1 MARLRESLGEVCREA
16 CLPLGVYEKE
26 KIMRRM
32 GRIGRVLAV
41 AIAGGALVA
50 TTVPSVPAFA
60 YFNFG
65 TVSVAP
71 GASSLSV
78 VAGGTASTNVSVSPS
93 SHAQTQGCGMAQCP
107 QVCNGDGAIE
117 AGYSCF
123 DANGQCTCAGTAYT
137 TYTPNVSCVSS
148 NAGVASAYMS
158 GNTLVVTGRSAGTA
172 TISISA
178 SLRQWSTGSAYVTVN
193 VSAPQQSSGNQQSGG
208 GQQSSG
214 AQGDSLSSSGGT
226 VKASSSGIPEAAKA
240 TESKSDEL
248 NEQTVESE
256 GGTVVIVE
264 NNSHLNTAEELK
276 KIAGKEN
283 AQLVIWSGASSD
295 QPDYSWTFR
304 GEDVSADD
312 PNLDFDPT
320 IKVSEQGEGTAAN
333 LTKQAKDSRV
343 LDFAYKGKL
352 PAKASIY
359 VKAGSKYPDETT
371 LSLFSYNG
379 KNRVFAK
386 AQDDGCKVSNGY
398 FSFET
403 DEGATFAVS
412 TDDLASYKVR
422 QENTPEA
429 AKKQKAA
436 EDKAVQTASSSKT
449 LIYGAAAVVVAAV
462 VAVAAVVL
470 RRKKS
475 AGAKV
480 DPKDVSA
487 QSDEA
492 NEATDEAADE
502 ATDEAT
508 DELNESEKGSSN
520 DE

>member
-1 MARLRESLGEVCREA
+1 
-16 CLPLGVYEKE
+16 
-26 KIMRRM
+26 MRRM

-41 AIAGGALVA
+41 AITGGALVA

-193 VSAPQQSSGNQQSGG
+193 VSAPQQPSGGQQSSGNQQSGG
-208 GQQSSG
+208 
-214 AQGDSLSSSGGT
+214 AQGGSSKNEGT
-226 VKASSSGIPEAAKA
+226 VKANSAGIPEAAKA

-283 AQLVIWSGASSD
+283 TQLVIWSGASSD
-295 QPDYSWTFR
+295 QPDYSWTFH
-304 GEDVSADD
+304 GEDVNADD

-352 PAKASIY
+352 PGKASIY

-379 KNRVFAK
+379 KNRVFQK

-403 DEGATFAVS
+403 DEGAMFAVS

-422 QENTPEA
+422 QENTPQA

-436 EDKAVQTASSSKT
+436 EDKAAETASSST
-449 LIYGAAAVVVAAV
+449 ALVYGAAAVVVAAV

-470 RRKKS
+470 RRRKKHDS
-475 AGAKV
+475 AQGG
-480 DPKDVSA
+480 PKDASA
-487 QSDEA
+487 QTDA
-492 NEATDEAADE
+492 ADEAADE
-502 ATDEAT
+502 VADQPH
-508 DELNESEKGSSN
+508 ESEKGSSN

>member
-1 MARLRESLGEVCREA
+1 
-16 CLPLGVYEKE
+16 
-26 KIMRRM
+26 MRRM

-193 VSAPQQSSGNQQSGG
+193 VSAPQQSSGGQQSSGNQQSGG
-208 GQQSSG
+208 
-214 AQGDSLSSSGGT
+214 AQGGT
-226 VKASSSGIPEAAKA
+226 SKNEGTGKANSAGIPEAAKA

-283 AQLVIWSGASSD
+283 TQLVIWSGASSD
-295 QPDYSWTFR
+295 QPDYSWTFC

-352 PAKASIY
+352 PGKASIY

-379 KNRVFAK
+379 KNRVFTK

-403 DEGATFAVS
+403 EEGATFAVS
-412 TDDLASYKVR
+412 TDDLASYEVR

-436 EDKAVQTASSSKT
+436 EDKAVQTASSST
-449 LIYGAAAVVVAAV
+449 ALVYGAAAVVVAAV

-470 RRKKS
+470 RRRKKHGS
-475 AGAKV
+475 AQGG
-480 DPKDVSA
+480 PKDASA
-487 QSDEA
+487 QSDA
-492 NEATDEAADE
+492 ADEAADE
-502 ATDEAT
+502 AADQPH
-508 DELNESEKGSSN
+508 ESEKGSSN

>member
-1 MARLRESLGEVCREA
+1 
-16 CLPLGVYEKE
+16 
-26 KIMRRM
+26 
-32 GRIGRVLAV
+32 
-41 AIAGGALVA
+41 
-50 TTVPSVPAFA
+50 
-60 YFNFG
+60 
-65 TVSVAP
+65 
-71 GASSLSV
+71 
-78 VAGGTASTNVSVSPS
+78 
-93 SHAQTQGCGMAQCP
+93 MAQCP

-117 AGYSCF
+117 SGYSCF

-158 GNTLVVTGRSAGTA
+158 GNTLVVTGRSAGTE

-193 VSAPQQSSGNQQSGG
+193 VSAPQQSNDGQQSSGNQQSGG
-208 GQQSSG
+208 
-214 AQGDSLSSSGGT
+214 AQGGSAKNEGT
-226 VKASSSGIPEAAKA
+226 VKANSAGIPEAAKA

-295 QPDYSWTFR
+295 QPDYSWTFH
-304 GEDVSADD
+304 GEDVNADD

-359 VKAGSKYPDETT
+359 VKAGSKYPDEMT

-379 KNRVFAK
+379 KNRVFQK

-403 DEGATFAVS
+403 DEGAMFAVS

-422 QENTPEA
+422 QENTPQA
-429 AKKQKAA
+429 AKKRKAA
-436 EDKAVQTASSSKT
+436 EDKAAETASSSKT
-449 LIYGAAAVVVAAV
+449 LVYSAAAVVVAAII
-462 VAVAAVVL
+462 AVAAVVL
-470 RRKKS
+470 RRRKKHDS
-475 AGAKV
+475 AQV
-480 DPKDVSA
+480 SPKDAPA
-487 QSDEA
+487 QSDA
-492 NEATDEAADE
+492 ADEAADQPH
-502 ATDEAT
+502 
-508 DELNESEKGSSN
+508 ESEKGSSN

>member
-1 MARLRESLGEVCREA
+1 
-16 CLPLGVYEKE
+16 
-26 KIMRRM
+26 MRRM

-117 AGYSCF
+117 SGYSCF

-193 VSAPQQSSGNQQSGG
+193 VSAPQQSNDGQQSSGNQQSGG
-208 GQQSSG
+208 GQQSG
-214 AQGDSLSSSGGT
+214 GTQGGSAASEGT
-226 VKASSSGIPEAAKA
+226 VKANSAGIPEAAKA

-283 AQLVIWSGASSD
+283 TQLVIWSGASSD
-295 QPDYSWTFR
+295 QPDYSWTFH
-304 GEDVSADD
+304 GEDVNADD

-320 IKVSEQGEGTAAN
+320 IKVSEQGEGTDAN

-352 PAKASIY
+352 PARASIY
-359 VKAGSKYPDETT
+359 VKAGSKYPDETA

-379 KNRVFAK
+379 KDRVFQK

-403 DEGATFAVS
+403 DDGAMFAVS

-422 QENTPEA
+422 QENTPQA

-436 EDKAVQTASSSKT
+436 EDKAAQAASSSKT
-449 LIYGAAAVVVAAV
+449 LVYGAAAVVVAAV

-470 RRKKS
+470 RRRKKHDS
-475 AGAKV
+475 AQV
-480 DPKDVSA
+480 SPKDAPA
-487 QSDEA
+487 QSDVADETA
-492 NEATDEAADE
+492 DEAADQPS
-502 ATDEAT
+502 
-508 DELNESEKGSSN
+508 ESEKGSSN